1 MARGASHTPSRKKTT
16 QRSASTGSSGL
27 PGWAK
32 GALFVAVG
40 FGIAYFVFG
49 KKESSAPTPPT
60 PPLVSPVQP
69 PAAGNVGKPAATA
82 QRPTTSA
89 SQAPQEQKKNE
100 AQSFDFYTILP
111 SSEITPTSSAPMP
124 RATQAPAATAAP
136 SRPAIATTA
145 TPARPSEAQPAV
157 VARPAPAAPTTSAP
171 TAASTSGASYI
182 LQSLSTSSQEGAN
195 TVAARL
201 RDLGLPTQ
209 VRAVQLANGK
219 TTYRVQ
225 SGPFPEGAERD
236 RALGLI
242 RVQHLDPMVIRVR

>member
-1 MARGASHTPSRKKTT
+1 MARGASRTPSRKKTT
-16 QRSASTGSSGL
+16 QRSSSAGSSGL

-32 GALFVAVG
+32 GVLYVAVG

-49 KKESSAPTPPT
+49 KKESSAPPPPT
-60 PPLVSPVQP
+60 PPLTRPVQP
-69 PAAGNVGKPAATA
+69 PAANTGKPAANA
-82 QRPTTSA
+82 QRPTSA
-89 SQAPQEQKKNE
+89 TQTPQNQKKSDEQN
-100 AQSFDFYTILP
+100 FDFYTILP
-111 SSEITPTSSAPMP
+111 SSEISPTTSTPMP
-124 RATQAPAATAAP
+124 RVTQAPAVTPTRPAAAVTAATTP
-136 SRPAIATTA
+136 RPTETT
-145 TPARPSEAQPAV
+145 QPTAPV
-157 VARPAPAAPTTSAP
+157 RPAPAVP
-171 TAASTSGASYI
+171 AASTSAAASGDSFI

-209 VRAVQLANGK
+209 VRAVQLPNGK

-242 RVQHLDPMVIRVR
+242 RVQHLDPMVIRAR

>member
-1 MARGASHTPSRKKTT
+1 MARGASRTPSRKKTT
-16 QRSASTGSSGL
+16 QRSAPAGSSGL

-32 GALFVAVG
+32 GALLVAVG

-49 KKESSAPTPPT
+49 KKESSAPPPPT
-60 PPLVSPVQP
+60 PPLVTPIQP
-69 PAAGNVGKPAATA
+69 QATAANKPAATA
-82 QRPTTSA
+82 QRPAAGAQQTA
-89 SQAPQEQKKNE
+89 QPQKKSDE
-100 AQSFDFYTILP
+100 QSFDFYTILP
-111 SSEITPTSSAPMP
+111 SSEITPTASTPMP
-124 RATQAPAATAAP
+124 RVTQMPAPTA
-136 SRPAIATTA
+136 
-145 TPARPSEAQPAV
+145 ARPS
-157 VARPAPAAPTTSAP
+157 PAPAAPAYRP
-171 TAASTSGASYI
+171 AEATAAAPVRQVSTASTAPAPSTNAATSSANSYL
-182 LQSLSTSSQEGAN
+182 LQSLSTSSQESAN

-209 VRAVQLANGK
+209 VRAVNLPNGK

>member
-1 MARGASHTPSRKKTT
+1 MARGASRTPSRKKTT
-16 QRSASTGSSGL
+16 PRSASTGSSGL

-32 GALFVAVG
+32 GALLVAVG

-82 QRPTTSA
+82 QRPATSA
-89 SQAPQEQKKNE
+89 AQAPQEKKNE

-124 RATQAPAATAAP
+124 RATQAPAATVAP
-136 SRPAIATTA
+136 SRPAVATTA
-145 TPARPSEAQPAV
+145 TQARPSEAQPAA
-157 VARPAPAAPTTSAP
+157 VARPAPAAATTSAP
-171 TAASTSGASYI
+171 AAASTSGASYI